1 MRLAEGGPRGRPLSF
16 QAPSS
21 LGELRVWECKACARP
36 GHTGPFCPHTQDKTS
51 LLYPLPP
58 NAPPHKTSMGN
69 PGQETP
75 ISYSVS
81 STSVNS
87 HTLRGPHPGSLVST
101 GEVRVRRGQNLSL
114 GSGAGVRARARQWA
128 RATSAV
134 PVSCPPH
141 KEVMSLHTIWLDA
154 GAWVVALSW
163 LPDNEGR

>member
-36 GHTGPFCPHTQDKTS
+36 GHTGPFCPHTQGKTS

-58 NAPPHKTSMGN
+58 NAPPHKAPMGN

-81 STSVNS
+81 STSVDS

-101 GEVRVRRGQNLSL
+101 GGVRVMEGPESLPGVGGRGQGKGQAVGRSDVSSASVLPAPRGGDVTPYHLVGL
-114 GSGAGVRARARQWA
+114 GCLGGCPELAPRQ
-128 RATSAV
+128 
-134 PVSCPPH
+134 
-141 KEVMSLHTIWLDA
+141 
-154 GAWVVALSW
+154 
-163 LPDNEGR
+163 